1 MDVASTLD
9 PEIAAGLA
17 ASPVGKIDFGSY
29 DLATVPQLRAA
40 MANMPAVELP
50 PPTVDIHDEVI
61 DATEDG
67 ATPTVRVY
75 TPGAGSGRPCVYWI
89 HGGGYLFGSA
99 LTRDLRLERWATT
112 FDCVVVSI
120 DYRLAPE
127 NPYPAPLEDCHAGLC
142 WTANHARDLG
152 IDRARITVVG
162 ASAGGGLAAGLTL
175 LARDRAEVAVAHQ
188 VLIYPMLD
196 DRNVTPSSHIVGTPV
211 WNRAA
216 NLLGWRAYLGREP
229 GGDDVPVYAAPAR
242 ATDLTNLP
250 PTFIGVGN
258 LDVFRDENI
267 EFGLRL
273 LEAGVSTELHVYPG
287 AVHGFEV
294 IVPSATVSQCCQ
306 RDLDDALARALK
318 PVGEAIATS

>member
-29 DLATVPQLRAA
+29 DLDTVPQLRAA
-40 MANMPAVELP
+40 MASMPVVELP

-67 ATPTVRVY
+67 AEPSVRVY
-75 TPGAGSGRPCVYWI
+75 TPGAGAGRPCIYWI

-99 LTRDLRLERWATT
+99 LTRDLRLERWAAT
-112 FDCVVVSI
+112 FDCVAVAI

-142 WTANHARDLG
+142 WTAKHADDLG
-152 IDRARITVVG
+152 IDPARITVVG

-188 VLIYPMLD
+188 VLMYPMLD
-196 DRNVTPSSHIVGTPV
+196 DRNVTPSSHIIGTPV

-216 NLLGWRAYLGREP
+216 NLLGWRAYLGCEP
-229 GGDDVPVYAAPAR
+229 GGDDVSAYAAPAR
-242 ATDLTNLP
+242 ATDLTRLP

-258 LDVFRDENI
+258 LDVFRDEDI
-267 EFGLRL
+267 AFALRL
-273 LEAGVSTELHVYPG
+273 LAAGIPTELHVYPG

-294 IVPSATVSQCCQ
+294 IVPTAAVSQRCQ
-306 RDLDDALARALK
+306 RDLDVAVARALE
-318 PVGEAIATS
+318 PVGEAIAAP

>member
-17 ASPVGKIDFGSY
+17 ASPVGKLDFGSY
-29 DLATVPQLRAA
+29 DLDTVPDLRAA
-40 MANMPAVELP
+40 MAGLPAVELP
-50 PPTVDIHDEVI
+50 PPTVEIRDEVV
-61 DATEDG
+61 DENEQG
-67 ATPTVRVY
+67 AAPTVRVY
-75 TPGAGSGRPCVYWI
+75 NAGRGTGRSCVFWI

-112 FDCVVVSI
+112 FECVVVAV

-127 NPYPAPLEDCHAGLC
+127 NPYPAPLEDCHAALC
-142 WTANHARDLG
+142 WTANHADDLG
-152 IDRARITVVG
+152 IDAARIVVVG

-188 VLIYPMLD
+188 VLMYPMID
-196 DRNVTPSSHIVGTPV
+196 DRNVTASSHIVGTPV
-211 WNRAA
+211 WSRAA

-229 GGDDVPVYAAPAR
+229 GDDDVPVYAAPAR
-242 ATDLTNLP
+242 AADLASLP

-258 LDVFRDENI
+258 LDVFRDEDI
-267 EFGLRL
+267 EYALRL
-273 LEAGVSTELHVYPG
+273 LAAGVPTELHVYPG

-294 IVPSATVSQCCQ
+294 IIPTAAVSQRCQ
-306 RDLDDALARALK
+306 RDLDAALARALN
-318 PVGEAIATS
+318 PVSEAVRAS